1 MPFTT
6 FFSKIIVQY
15 IFLYKKLF
23 TLLLTQKMQKT
34 DTFFYSKKTTKVKI
48 ISPNL

>member
-23 TLLLTQKMQKT
+23 TLLLTQKTHKKIR
-34 DTFFYSKKTTKVKI
+34 FFIQNKQLKLK
-48 ISPNL
+48 

>member
-23 TLLLTQKMQKT
+23 TFLLTQKT
-34 DTFFYSKKTTKVKI
+34 HKKTRFFIQKKQ
-48 ISPNL
+48 LKLK